1 MPDSTDKILNDLEAE
16 QIRRLNLT
24 REDLQKSYNKLEEQN
39 FPDIDRIKFI
49 ADLGACKEIGYHY
62 ELVCKDWEEGK
73 NLRLESSFDKHGAE
87 GLEFLFEQLAQY
99 KDERLRVFTAFL
111 IAEILTK
118 LKHKDFYIS
127 FCDKLIPIMTSLIET
142 KDSNLRQKVII
153 AFGWVGSSEEIDI
166 LTRQMLSDNDALC
179 RAWSATSLMQMSFH
193 RVKTEI
199 INKETAKSFAE
210 AIEGE
215 KDLYACGIIIVAA
228 QTLFG
233 KRWLS
238 SSDLEN
244 REISK
249 IEKAGKS
256 AVRFLSKY
264 GV

>member
-1 MPDSTDKILNDLEAE
+1 MPNSTDKIINEIEAE
-16 QIRRLNLT
+16 RLRRENLT
-24 REDLQKSYNKLEEQN
+24 LEELQEIYNKLEEQN
-39 FPDIDRIKFI
+39 FPDTERIKFI
-49 ADLGACKEIGYHY
+49 ADLGDCKEIAFHY

-87 GLEFLFEQLAQY
+87 GLEFLFKQLAQH
-99 KDERLRVFTAFL
+99 KDERLIVFTAFL

-118 LKHKDFYIS
+118 LKYKDFYET
-127 FCDKLIPIMTSLIET
+127 FCDKLIPVLASLIKT

-166 LTRQMLSDNDALC
+166 LTRQMLSGNDALC

-193 RVKTEI
+193 RVKTETI
-199 INKETAKSFAE
+199 QKETAKTFVQ

-215 KDLYACGIIIVAA
+215 KDLYACGIMIEAA

-233 KRWLS
+233 KKWLS
-238 SSDLEN
+238 SSALEN
-244 REISK
+244 REVSK

-264 GV
+264 GM

>member
-1 MPDSTDKILNDLEAE
+1 MPNSKDKIINEIEAE
-16 QIRRLNLT
+16 RLCRENLT
-24 REDLQKSYNKLEEQN
+24 LEKLQEIYNNLAEQN
-39 FPDIDRIKFI
+39 FPDTERIKFI
-49 ADLGACKEIGYHY
+49 ADLGVCKEIAYHY
-62 ELVCKDWEEGK
+62 KFVCKDWEEGK

-87 GLEFLFEQLAQY
+87 GLEFLFDRLAQS
-99 KDERLRVFTAFL
+99 KDEKLRVFTAFL

-118 LKHKDFYIS
+118 LKHKDFYVV
-127 FCDKLIPIMTSLIET
+127 FCDKLIPVLALLIET
-142 KDSNLRQKVII
+142 KDNTLRQKVII
-153 AFGWVGSSEEIDI
+153 AFGWVASSKEIDV
-166 LTRQMLSDNDALC
+166 LTRQILSDNDALC
-179 RAWSATSLMQMSFH
+179 RAWSASSLMQMSFH
-193 RVKTEI
+193 RVKAEI
-199 INKETAKSFAE
+199 IKKETAKTFAQ

-215 KDLYACGIIIVAA
+215 KDLYACGIITEAA

>member
-1 MPDSTDKILNDLEAE
+1 MPDSPDKILNDLEAE

-24 REDLQKSYNKLEEQN
+24 KEDLQKSYNKLEEQN
-39 FPDIDRIKFI
+39 FPDTERIKFI
-49 ADLGACKEIGYHY
+49 ADLGDCKEIEFHY

-73 NLRLESSFDKHGAE
+73 NLHLESSFDKHGAE

-127 FCDKLIPIMTSLIET
+127 FCDKLIPVLTSLIET
-142 KDSNLRQKVII
+142 KDNNLRQKVII
-153 AFGWVGSSEEIDI
+153 AFGWVGSSKEIDI
-166 LTRQMLSDNDALC
+166 LKRRMLSDNDALC

-193 RVKTEI
+193 RVKTETI
-199 INKETAKSFAE
+199 QKETAKTFVQ

-215 KDLYACGIIIVAA
+215 KDLYACGIMIEAA

-233 KRWLS
+233 KKWLS

-264 GV
+264 GM

>member
-1 MPDSTDKILNDLEAE
+1 MPNSTDKIINEIEAE
-16 QIRRLNLT
+16 RLCRENLT
-24 REDLQKSYNKLEEQN
+24 LEELQEIYNKLEEQN
-39 FPDIDRIKFI
+39 FPDTERIKFI
-49 ADLGACKEIGYHY
+49 ADLGTCKEITYHY

-87 GLEFLFEQLAQY
+87 GLEFLFDRLAQS
-99 KDERLRVFTAFL
+99 KDEKLRVLTAFL

-118 LKHKDFYIS
+118 LKHKDFYVV
-127 FCDKLIPIMTSLIET
+127 FCDKLIPILALLIET

-179 RAWSATSLMQMSFH
+179 RAWSASSLMQMSFH
-193 RVKTEI
+193 RVKAETI
-199 INKETAKSFAE
+199 QKETAKTFAQ

-215 KDLYACGIIIVAA
+215 RDLYACGIMIEAS

-244 REISK
+244 RETSK

>member
-1 MPDSTDKILNDLEAE
+1 MPNSTDKIINEIEAE
-16 QIRRLNLT
+16 RLRRENLT
-24 REDLQKSYNKLEEQN
+24 LEELQEIYNKLEEQN
-39 FPDIDRIKFI
+39 FPDTERIKFI
-49 ADLGACKEIGYHY
+49 ADLGVCKEITYHY

-87 GLEFLFEQLAQY
+87 GLEFLFDRLAQS
-99 KDERLRVFTAFL
+99 KDEKLRVFTAFL

-118 LKHKDFYIS
+118 LKHKDFYEF
-127 FCDKLIPIMTSLIET
+127 FCDKLIPILALLIET

-179 RAWSATSLMQMSFH
+179 RAWSASSLMQMSFH
-193 RVKTEI
+193 RVKAEI
-199 INKETAKSFAE
+199 IKKETAKTFAQ

-215 KDLYACGIIIVAA
+215 KDLYACGIIIEAA

>member
-1 MPDSTDKILNDLEAE
+1 MSGSTDKILKELEAE
-16 QIRRLNLT
+16 QIRHMNLT
-24 REDLQKSYNKLEEQN
+24 KEDLQKSYNKLEEQN
-39 FPDIDRIKFI
+39 FPDTERIKFI
-49 ADLGACKEIGYHY
+49 ADLGDCKEIEFHY

-87 GLEFLFEQLAQY
+87 GLEFLFDRLAQS
-99 KDERLRVFTAFL
+99 KDEKLRVFTAFL

-118 LKHKDFYIS
+118 LKHKNFYVT
-127 FCDKLIPIMTSLIET
+127 FCDKLIPVLALLIET

-179 RAWSATSLMQMSFH
+179 RTWSATSLMQMSFH

-199 INKETAKSFAE
+199 IKKETAKSFAE

-215 KDLYACGIIIVAA
+215 KDLYACGIMIEAA

-233 KRWLS
+233 KKWLS
-238 SSDLEN
+238 SSALEN
-244 REISK
+244 REVSK

-264 GV
+264 GM

>member
-24 REDLQKSYNKLEEQN
+24 REDLQKSYNKLEELN
-39 FPDIDRIKFI
+39 FPDTERIKFI
-49 ADLGACKEIGYHY
+49 ADLGTCKEIAFHY

-73 NLRLESSFDKHGAE
+73 NLRLESSFDKHGA
-87 GLEFLFEQLAQY
+87 GGIEFLFAQLAQY
-99 KDERLRVFTAFL
+99 KDERLRVFTTFL

-118 LKHKDFYIS
+118 LKHKDFYVV
-127 FCDKLIPIMTSLIET
+127 FCDKLIPVLASLIET

-153 AFGWVGSSEEIDI
+153 AFGWVASSKEIDI

-199 INKETAKSFAE
+199 IKKETAKSFAE

-215 KDLYACGIIIVAA
+215 KDLYACGIIIEAA

>member
-1 MPDSTDKILNDLEAE
+1 MSGSTDKILKELEAE
-16 QIRRLNLT
+16 QIHHMNLT
-24 REDLQKSYNKLEEQN
+24 KEDLQKSYNKLEEQN
-39 FPDIDRIKFI
+39 FPDTERIKFI
-49 ADLGACKEIGYHY
+49 ADLGDCKEIAFHY

-87 GLEFLFEQLAQY
+87 GLEFLFKQLAQH
-99 KDERLRVFTAFL
+99 KDERLIVFTAFL

-118 LKHKDFYIS
+118 LKH
-127 FCDKLIPIMTSLIET
+127 IPVLALLIET

-179 RAWSATSLMQMSFH
+179 RTWSATSLMQMSFH

-199 INKETAKSFAE
+199 IQKETAKTFAR

-215 KDLYACGIIIVAA
+215 KDLYACGIMIEAA

-233 KRWLS
+233 KKWLS

-256 AVRFLSKY
+256 AVRFLNKL
-264 GV
+264 GL

>member
-1 MPDSTDKILNDLEAE
+1 MPDSIDKILNYLEAE

-24 REDLQKSYNKLEEQN
+24 KEDLQKSYNKLEEQN
-39 FPDIDRIKFI
+39 FPDTERIKFI
-49 ADLGACKEIGYHY
+49 ADLGACKEIAFHY
-62 ELVCKDWEEGK
+62 ELVCKDREDGK

-87 GLEFLFEQLAQY
+87 GLEFLFDRLSKT
-99 KDERLRVFTAFL
+99 KDERLRVFNAFL

-127 FCDKLIPIMTSLIET
+127 FCDKLIPVLTSLIET
-142 KDSNLRQKVII
+142 KDNNLRQKVII
-153 AFGWVGSSEEIDI
+153 AFGWVTSSKEIDI

>member
-1 MPDSTDKILNDLEAE
+1 MPNSTDKIVNEIEAE
-16 QIRRLNLT
+16 RLCRENLT
-24 REDLQKSYNKLEEQN
+24 LEELQEIYNKLTEQN
-39 FPDIDRIKFI
+39 FPDTERIKFI
-49 ADLGACKEIGYHY
+49 ADLGTCKEIGYHY

-87 GLEFLFEQLAQY
+87 GLEFLFDRLAQS
-99 KDERLRVFTAFL
+99 KDEKLRVFTAFL

-118 LKHKDFYIS
+118 LKHKDFYVV
-127 FCDKLIPIMTSLIET
+127 FCDKLIPILALLIET
-142 KDSNLRQKVII
+142 KDRNLRQKVII

-179 RAWSATSLMQMSFH
+179 RAWSASSLMQMSFH
-193 RVKTEI
+193 RVKAETI
-199 INKETAKSFAE
+199 QKETAKTFAQ

-215 KDLYACGIIIVAA
+215 KDLYACGIMIEAS

-264 GV
+264 DV

>member
-24 REDLQKSYNKLEEQN
+24 REDLQKSYNILEEQN
-39 FPDIDRIKFI
+39 FPDTERIKFI
-49 ADLGACKEIGYHY
+49 ADLGACKEIAFHY

-87 GLEFLFEQLAQY
+87 GIEFLFDRLSKY

-118 LKHKDFYIS
+118 LKHKDFYVV
-127 FCDKLIPIMTSLIET
+127 FCDKLIPILASLIET
-142 KDSNLRQKVII
+142 KDNTLRQKVII
-153 AFGWVGSSEEIDI
+153 ALGWVASPKEIDI
-166 LTRQMLSDNDALC
+166 LKRRMLSDNDALC
-179 RAWSATSLMQMSFH
+179 RTWSATSLMQMSFH

-199 INKETAKSFAE
+199 IQKETAKTFAQ

-215 KDLYACGIIIVAA
+215 KDLYACGIMIEAS

>member
-1 MPDSTDKILNDLEAE
+1 MLNSKDKIVNEIEAE
-16 QIRRLNLT
+16 RLCRENLT
-24 REDLQKSYNKLEEQN
+24 LEELQEIYNKLAEQN
-39 FPDIDRIKFI
+39 FPDTERIKFI
-49 ADLGACKEIGYHY
+49 ADLGVCKEITYHY

-87 GLEFLFEQLAQY
+87 GLEFLFDRLAQS
-99 KDERLRVFTAFL
+99 KDEKLRVFTAFL

-118 LKHKDFYIS
+118 LKHKDFYVV
-127 FCDKLIPIMTSLIET
+127 FCDKLIPVLASLIEI
-142 KDSNLRQKVII
+142 KDNNLRQKVII

-166 LTRQMLSDNDALC
+166 LIRQMLSDNDALC
-179 RAWSATSLMQMSFH
+179 RAWSASSLMQMSFH
-193 RVKTEI
+193 RVKAETI
-199 INKETAKSFAE
+199 QKETAKTFAQ

-215 KDLYACGIIIVAA
+215 KDLCACGIIIEAA
-228 QTLFG
+228 QALFG

-256 AVRFLSKY
+256 AVRFLSKF

>member
-24 REDLQKSYNKLEEQN
+24 REDLQKSYNKLKEQN
-39 FPDIDRIKFI
+39 FPDTERIKFI
-49 ADLGACKEIGYHY
+49 ADLGAYKEIAFHY

-87 GLEFLFEQLAQY
+87 GLEFLFGQLAQY

-118 LKHKDFYIS
+118 LKYKDFYVV
-127 FCDKLIPIMTSLIET
+127 FCDKLIPILTSRIET

-153 AFGWVGSSEEIDI
+153 AFGWIGSSEEIDI

-179 RAWSATSLMQMSFH
+179 RGWSASSLMQMSFH

-199 INKETAKSFAE
+199 IQKETAKIFAR

-215 KDLYACGIIIVAA
+215 KDLYACGIMIEAA

-233 KRWLS
+233 KKWLS
-238 SSDLEN
+238 SSALEN

>member
-1 MPDSTDKILNDLEAE
+1 MPNSKDKIINEIEAE
-16 QIRRLNLT
+16 RLCRENLT
-24 REDLQKSYNKLEEQN
+24 LEELQEIYNKLKEQN
-39 FPDIDRIKFI
+39 FPDTERIKFI
-49 ADLGACKEIGYHY
+49 ADLGTCKEITYHY

-87 GLEFLFEQLAQY
+87 GLEFLFDRLAQS
-99 KDERLRVFTAFL
+99 KDEKLRVFTAFL

-118 LKHKDFYIS
+118 LKHKDFYVV
-127 FCDKLIPIMTSLIET
+127 FCDKLIPILALLIET

-179 RAWSATSLMQMSFH
+179 RAWSASSLMQMSFH
-193 RVKTEI
+193 RVKAEI
-199 INKETAKSFAE
+199 IKKETAKTFAQ

-215 KDLYACGIIIVAA
+215 KDLYACGIMIEAS

-249 IEKAGKS
+249 IEKAGNS

>member
-1 MPDSTDKILNDLEAE
+1 MSGSTDKILKELEAE
-16 QIRRLNLT
+16 QIRHMNLT
-24 REDLQKSYNKLEEQN
+24 KEDLQKSYNKLEEQN
-39 FPDIDRIKFI
+39 FPDTERIKFI
-49 ADLGACKEIGYHY
+49 ADLGACKEIAFHY

-118 LKHKDFYIS
+118 LKYKDFYVNY
-127 FCDKLIPIMTSLIET
+127 CDKLIPVLALLIET
-142 KDSNLRQKVII
+142 KDSNLRKKVII

-199 INKETAKSFAE
+199 IKKETAKSFAE

-215 KDLYACGIIIVAA
+215 KDLYACGIMIEAA

-233 KRWLS
+233 KKWLS
-238 SSDLEN
+238 SSALEN
-244 REISK
+244 REVSK

>member
-1 MPDSTDKILNDLEAE
+1 MPNSTDKIINEIEAE
-16 QIRRLNLT
+16 RLCRENLT
-24 REDLQKSYNKLEEQN
+24 LEELQEIYNKLKEQN
-39 FPDIDRIKFI
+39 FPDTERIKFI
-49 ADLGACKEIGYHY
+49 ADLGTCKEITYHY

-87 GLEFLFEQLAQY
+87 GLEFLFDRLAQP
-99 KDERLRVFTAFL
+99 KDEKLRVFTAFL

-118 LKHKDFYIS
+118 LKHKDFYVV
-127 FCDKLIPIMTSLIET
+127 FCDKLIPILALLIET

-179 RAWSATSLMQMSFH
+179 RGWSASRLMQMSFH
-193 RVKTEI
+193 RVKAEI
-199 INKETAKSFAE
+199 IKKETAKTFVQ

-215 KDLYACGIIIVAA
+215 KDLYACGIMIEAA

-233 KRWLS
+233 KKWLS

-264 GV
+264 GM

>member
-62 ELVCKDWEEGK
+62 ELICKDWEEGK
-73 NLRLESSFDKHGAE
+73 NLHLESSFDKHGVE
-87 GLEFLFEQLAQY
+87 GIEFLFDRLAQH

-118 LKHKDFYIS
+118 LKYKDFYET
-127 FCDKLIPIMTSLIET
+127 FCDKFIPVLASLIKT

-193 RVKTEI
+193 RVKAEI
-199 INKETAKSFAE
+199 IQKETAKTFAQ

-215 KDLYACGIIIVAA
+215 KDLHACGIMIEAA

-233 KRWLS
+233 KKWLS

-256 AVRFLSKY
+256 AIRFFNKY
-264 GV
+264 SM

>member
-1 MPDSTDKILNDLEAE
+1 MPNSTDKIINEIEAE
-16 QIRRLNLT
+16 RLCRENLT
-24 REDLQKSYNKLEEQN
+24 LEELQEIYNKLAEQN
-39 FPDIDRIKFI
+39 FPDTERIKFI
-49 ADLGACKEIGYHY
+49 ADLGVCKEITYHY

-87 GLEFLFEQLAQY
+87 GLEFLFDRLAQP
-99 KDERLRVFTAFL
+99 KDEKLRVFTAFL

-118 LKHKDFYIS
+118 LKHKDFYVV
-127 FCDKLIPIMTSLIET
+127 FCDKLIPILALLIET

-179 RAWSATSLMQMSFH
+179 RAWSASCLMQMSFH
-193 RVKTEI
+193 RVKAETI
-199 INKETAKSFAE
+199 QKETAKTFAQ

-215 KDLYACGIIIVAA
+215 KDLYACGIIIEVS

-244 REISK
+244 RETSK

>member
-1 MPDSTDKILNDLEAE
+1 MPNSKDKIVNEIEAE
-16 QIRRLNLT
+16 RLCRENLT
-24 REDLQKSYNKLEEQN
+24 LEELQEIYNKLEEQN
-39 FPDIDRIKFI
+39 FPETERIKFI

-87 GLEFLFEQLAQY
+87 GLEFLFERLAQS
-99 KDERLRVFTAFL
+99 KDEKLRVFTAFL

-118 LKHKDFYIS
+118 LKHKDFYEF
-127 FCDKLIPIMTSLIET
+127 FCDKLIPILALLIET

-179 RAWSATSLMQMSFH
+179 RAWSASSLMQMSFH
-193 RVKTEI
+193 RVKAEI
-199 INKETAKSFAE
+199 IKKETAKTFAQ

-215 KDLYACGIIIVAA
+215 KDLYACGIIIEAA

-249 IEKAGKS
+249 IEKGGKS

>member
-1 MPDSTDKILNDLEAE
+1 MSASTDKILKEIEAE
-16 QIRRLNLT
+16 QIRHMNLT
-24 REDLQKSYNKLEEQN
+24 KEDLQKSYNKLEEQN
-39 FPDIDRIKFI
+39 FPDTERIKFI
-49 ADLGACKEIGYHY
+49 ADLGECKEIAIHY

-87 GLEFLFEQLAQY
+87 GLEFLFKQLAQH
-99 KDERLRVFTAFL
+99 KDERLIVFTAFL

-118 LKHKDFYIS
+118 LKHKGFYVF
-127 FCDKLIPIMTSLIET
+127 FCDKLIPVLALLIET
-142 KDSNLRQKVII
+142 KDSTLRQKVII
-153 AFGWVGSSEEIDI
+153 AFGWVASSKEIDI

-179 RAWSATSLMQMSFH
+179 RGWSASSLMQMSFH
-193 RVKTEI
+193 RVKAETI
-199 INKETAKSFAE
+199 QKETAKTFAQ

-215 KDLYACGIIIVAA
+215 KDLHACGIMIEAA

-233 KRWLS
+233 KKWLS

-264 GV
+264 GM

>member
-24 REDLQKSYNKLEEQN
+24 REDLQKSYNILEEQN
-39 FPDIDRIKFI
+39 FPDTERIKFI

-87 GLEFLFEQLAQY
+87 GLEFLFDRLSKY

-118 LKHKDFYIS
+118 LKHKDFYVH
-127 FCDKLIPIMTSLIET
+127 FCDKLIPVLASLIET

-199 INKETAKSFAE
+199 IKKETAKSFAE
-210 AIEGE
+210 AIEAE
-215 KDLYACGIIIVAA
+215 KDLYSCGIMIEAA

-233 KRWLS
+233 KKWLS
-238 SSDLEN
+238 SSAVEN
-244 REISK
+244 KDILK

-256 AVRFLSKY
+256 AIRFLNKY
-264 GV
+264 GK

>member
-1 MPDSTDKILNDLEAE
+1 MSGSTDKILKELEEE
-16 QIRRLNLT
+16 QIRHMNLT
-24 REDLQKSYNKLEEQN
+24 KEDLQKSYNKLEEQN
-39 FPDIDRIKFI
+39 FPDTERIKFI
-49 ADLGACKEIGYHY
+49 ADLGACKEIAFHY

-118 LKHKDFYIS
+118 LKHKDFYVNY
-127 FCDKLIPIMTSLIET
+127 CDKLIPVLASLIET
-142 KDSNLRQKVII
+142 KDNTLRQKVII

-179 RAWSATSLMQMSFH
+179 RTWSATSLMQMSFH
-193 RVKTEI
+193 RVKAETI
-199 INKETAKSFAE
+199 QKETAKTFVQ

-215 KDLYACGIIIVAA
+215 KDLYACGIMIEAA

-233 KRWLS
+233 KKWLS
-238 SSDLEN
+238 SSALEN

-256 AVRFLSKY
+256 AIRFFNKY
-264 GV
+264 SM